1 MLTIISASNRNDN
14 QTAIFSS
21 VCKSHLE
28 NKSIPHKYFALSE
41 IPKET
46 SFFDLYEYDTSV
58 FSQIAAEYITPP
70 DKFIF
75 IIPEYN
81 GSFPGILKA
90 FIDGILQKHFNGKK
104 ACLIGISTGHA
115 GNLRGTD
122 HFADVLNYLNV
133 NVMPKR
139 LCIPRIDNLLQDN
152 QLIDETTL
160 RQLEVQIDRFLDF

>member
-14 QTAIFSS
+14 QTAIFSKA
-21 VCKSHLE
+21 CKLHLE
-28 NKSIPHKYFALSE
+28 SKNIPHKYFALSE

-46 SFFDLYEYDTSV
+46 SFFDLYEYETSA
-58 FSQIAAEYITPP
+58 FSQIASEYIAPHE
-70 DKFIF
+70 KFVF

-90 FIDGILQKHFNGKK
+90 FIDGILPKHFNGKK
-104 ACLIGISTGHA
+104 ACLIGISSGHA
-115 GNLRGTD
+115 GNLRGMD

-160 RQLEVQIDRFLDF
+160 SQLKAQIERFLDF